1 MTPARSALLA
11 ATLAYAAAVI
21 IAVAVVPWDADVA
34 PWADLDLPTLGQFTS
49 DQIDSIEAYV
59 AAAWLPGV
67 LGVLAGPVAAV
78 GILLVPGVRRAI
90 TGIGSA
96 HPRHHPVRRIVH
108 DVVVALIVLAVVRL
122 AALPFTVWSAQ
133 VRRDAGLLVEPWS
146 AWWLRWLAES
156 TAFVALGAV
165 GIVAALTVLRRWP
178 RRGWVAVTAGAGL
191 VAIVVTA
198 VIPLL
203 QRVEGTTAAPALT
216 ARVQAI
222 AEQAGVEVGAVTVI
236 AVADT
241 TPAINANVSGWG
253 PTRTVTVFDTVATTL
268 TDAELDAL
276 IAHELIHVREGDAA
290 LGALLASLAAMGTAA
305 LVCALALSPRV
316 RRRIGATSPGDA
328 RVIPLVVAVFLVA
341 TLVATV
347 AGASISRP
355 LESRADRE
363 AIALT
368 GDPQSY
374 SSLIRQLAVTNRSTL
389 TPAQWRYALF
399 FTHPTP
405 LQRLLAA
412 EMSAQTPAAG

>member
-1 MTPARSALLA
+1 MTPARSALVA
-11 ATLAYAAAVI
+11 ATLAYAVAVI
-21 IAVAVVPWDADVA
+21 IPVVVVPWDAGVA
-34 PWADLDLPTLGQFTS
+34 PWADLDVPSLGEFTQAQV
-49 DQIDSIEAYV
+49 DTIEAYV
-59 AAAWLPGV
+59 SSAWLPGV
-67 LGVLAGPVAAV
+67 LGVLAGPVAAI
-78 GILLVPGVRRAI
+78 GILIIPGVRRAI

-96 HPRHHPVRRIVH
+96 HPHRPPVRRIVH
-108 DVVVALIVLAVVRL
+108 DIVVALIVLAIVRL
-122 AALPFTVWSAQ
+122 AALPSAVWSAQ

-146 AWWLRWLAES
+146 TWWLRWLAES
-156 TAFVALGAV
+156 MAFISLGAIGV
-165 GIVAALTVLRRWP
+165 VLALTILRRWP
-178 RRGWVAVTAGAGL
+178 SGGWVAVTAGAGL
-191 VAIVVTA
+191 VAIAVTA

-203 QRVEGTTAAPALT
+203 QRVEGTTADPALA

-253 PTRTVTVFDTVATTL
+253 PTRTVTVFDTVSTTL

-276 IAHELIHVREGDAA
+276 IAHELIHVREDDAA
-290 LGALLASLAAMGTAA
+290 LGAVLATLAVTGTAA
-305 LVCALALSPRV
+305 LVCALALSRRV
-316 RRRIGATSPGDA
+316 RRCIGATSPSDT
-328 RVIPLVVAVFLVA
+328 RVIPLVIAVFLVA
-341 TLVATV
+341 ALAATV

-405 LQRLLAA
+405 LQRLRAA
-412 EMSAQTPAAG
+412 ETGVQTPAAG